1 MTIARI
7 SVVASLGIG
16 MMLAAG
22 SIGCGGSSAPP
33 ATPGVMP
40 APGGQSASKM
50 DSDDDG
56 IFDDVDMCPN
66 EKEDGKGPNPKDGC
80 PEGKGKS

>member
-1 MTIARI
+1 MTIAKT
-7 SVVASLGIG
+7 SFVALLGIG

-33 ATPGVMP
+33 PAAGGATPAGK
-40 APGGQSASKM
+40 SASTM

-66 EKEDGKGPNPKDGC
+66 EKEDGKGANPKDGC
-80 PEGKGKS
+80 PDGKGKS